1 LNPPSP
7 AISSIG
13 AIESFDWLSNEFCTD
28 GSPSIVEYALQL
40 KGEVYAK
47 NEAEFFANG
56 EKAESE

>member
-1 LNPPSP
+1 M
-7 AISSIG
+7 G
-13 AIESFDWLSNEFCTD
+13 AIEPFDWLSNEFCSD

-40 KGEVYAK
+40 KGEVHAK